1 MTTAH
6 PLSVRLLA
14 RSQRG
19 VSTLLISV
27 ILFLLASVLI
37 ITVSRTTL
45 MEQRMSANEI
55 RTRQAF
61 EAAQAG
67 IDQAAVVLISS
78 KVDANADGAAD
89 AGPSATLTGSGAR
102 YFVSWCQPGIAL
114 PANVCDTI
122 GAPACTGVT
131 ASNFNTPL
139 IVSCGWSDDGIGRRL
154 IQQGIGT
161 VSALGGTPSNPLT
174 AKGGL
179 NVGGSANVV
188 NYYNNLTVWTGGS
201 LTSIGNSGKT
211 FVRNPTVAPPSAS
224 TPPPGPPN
232 SCSTSTDYVCLTD
245 KNTTGPDVIG
255 NDPTLSNLTDAQM
268 FTNFFGQPD
277 LATYK
282 AEVAKTVINA
292 SDVGTLAG
300 KLGDSIVVT
309 GNTTLPNATIG
320 SREQPVVLIIDGD
333 LEMQGTPYVYGI
345 VYVTGNVTGG
355 GNVTVQGA
363 MVIEGSVSPT
373 GSLDV
378 IYDPLVGEGAKNTGR
393 PGLIPGSWR
402 DWR

>member
-1 MTTAH
+1 MKTVY
-6 PLSVRLLA
+6 LSPVRLLG

-19 VSTLLISV
+19 LATLLVSV
-27 ILFLLASVLI
+27 ILFLLASVLL

-67 IDQAAVVLISS
+67 IDQAAVVMISS
-78 KVDANADGAAD
+78 KVDANANGIAD
-89 AGPSATLTGSGAR
+89 AGPSATLAGSGAR
-102 YFVSWCQPGIAL
+102 YAVSWCQPGIAL

-122 GAPACTGVT
+122 GTTTCTAVT
-131 ASNFNTPL
+131 AANFNTPL
-139 IVSCGWSDDGIGRRL
+139 IVSCGWSDDGIARRL

-174 AKGGL
+174 TKGAL

-188 NYYNNLTVWTGGS
+188 NYYNNLTVWSGGS
-201 LTSIGNSGKT
+201 LTSVGNSGKT
-211 FVRNPTVAPPSAS
+211 FVRNPTVAPPSPS

-245 KNTTGPDVIG
+245 KNNTGPDVIG
-255 NDPTLSNLTDAQM
+255 NDPTLANLSDAQM

-282 AEVAKTVINA
+282 TEVAKVVIDA
-292 SDVGTLAG
+292 GAVGTLAG

-309 GNTTLPNATIG
+309 GNTTLPNSTIG
-320 SREQPVVLIIDGD
+320 SRDQPVVLIIDGD
-333 LEMQGTPYVYGI
+333 LELQGTPFVFGI

-363 MVIEGSVSPT
+363 MVIEGSVTPT

-378 IYDPLVGEGAKNTGR
+378 IYDPLVGVGAMNTGR